1 MKKII
6 ALIILINIP
15 IVLIIFG
22 SINVSLLHRV
32 ENNGYSLQPKDS
44 LWEYVKHE
52 VGEGR
57 VDLEVNY
64 AKKYQEPILL
74 DIQGATKKD
83 RIAVEGLMKD
93 LRKLFP
99 HKTIAYFSDFIGKD
113 FSSYKKDG
121 SYGFNPMLNSKN
133 NRFPSSSEFSY
144 DEILSFTFH
153 LTFSKELDQTITN
166 TTSTNFNSKWMF
178 RDGKVRKKGW
188 NMYYNEPK
196 MTIRFFNVM
205 PSEYNKKCI
214 SDLFLGAF
222 WEIHHKNNLLPET
235 DYKFYRIELK
245 IAKIVYGNPFKTNT
259 IGGYIEDKEF
269 LIEKIF
275 SKDFKNKFEDY
286 MYKTYPRRYVNL
298 FIDKEEAKQNAT
310 AIVAFMGLLILIISC
325 SLFFNKKFSR
335 SFLSYFWPILIMT
348 LSFKSLSWMYA
359 YFIHQDYGLSSIF
372 GLFFT
377 ILFEIVI
384 ALLFSFLFWQLEKRI
399 TSNKMQFG
407 NQLFIK
413 MGITILF
420 LYIPAIVVY
429 LVVEVLQLEVEPVRE
444 LNSLQFIFIVV
455 GLTLGRGLLL
465 YLNHFSDSLVK
476 EKDVEL
482 SQLKEAN
489 AQAEVKRLQAQ
500 INPHFLYNSLNSIA
514 GLAHEDA
521 DKTEKMALSLS
532 DLFRYTINRNDEN
545 ITTVKEELAMV
556 RAYLEIEQIRFGERL
571 QFTIDIQEEVENE
584 QIPRFILQPLIENAV
599 KHGVSKIEG
608 VGKIALK
615 LVKNEKELL
624 LTVSDNGPDFPE
636 GLVCGHGLQTV
647 FDLLRLS
654 YGKKAAI
661 NWENRPS
668 KKIEVKLPLKS

>member
-1 MKKII
+1 
-6 ALIILINIP
+6 
-15 IVLIIFG
+15 
-22 SINVSLLHRV
+22 
-32 ENNGYSLQPKDS
+32 
-44 LWEYVKHE
+44 
-52 VGEGR
+52 
-57 VDLEVNY
+57 
-64 AKKYQEPILL
+64 
-74 DIQGATKKD
+74 
-83 RIAVEGLMKD
+83 
-93 LRKLFP
+93 
-99 HKTIAYFSDFIGKD
+99 
-113 FSSYKKDG
+113 
-121 SYGFNPMLNSKN
+121 
-133 NRFPSSSEFSY
+133 
-144 DEILSFTFH
+144 
-153 LTFSKELDQTITN
+153 
-166 TTSTNFNSKWMF
+166 
-178 RDGKVRKKGW
+178 
-188 NMYYNEPK
+188 
-196 MTIRFFNVM
+196 
-205 PSEYNKKCI
+205 
-214 SDLFLGAF
+214 
-222 WEIHHKNNLLPET
+222 
-235 DYKFYRIELK
+235 
-245 IAKIVYGNPFKTNT
+245 
-259 IGGYIEDKEF
+259 
-269 LIEKIF
+269 
-275 SKDFKNKFEDY
+275 
-286 MYKTYPRRYVNL
+286 
-298 FIDKEEAKQNAT
+298 
-310 AIVAFMGLLILIISC
+310 
-325 SLFFNKKFSR
+325 
-335 SFLSYFWPILIMT
+335 
-348 LSFKSLSWMYA
+348 
-359 YFIHQDYGLSSIF
+359 
-372 GLFFT
+372 
-377 ILFEIVI
+377 
-384 ALLFSFLFWQLEKRI
+384 
-399 TSNKMQFG
+399 MQFG